1 MGELGSMNLV
11 GFIGIYANIPKSVQT
26 LKPIFVVISSE
37 KDVGIKQE

>member
-1 MGELGSMNLV
+1 MGELGSMHPV